1 MPALTHAAD
10 AMLDTATFLEI
21 RLIQLIE
28 GKKIKLMACFQIV
41 CQNSFSGV
49 IFLNSKIIFQT
60 SLEKIFFFNCL
71 DRKKTRRERKTS
83 FTFICAYIKFL
94 KEKTQKDLTSKL
106 PKALSHMAYISLKEI
121 DSSSRG
127 Q

>member
-60 SLEKIFFFNCL
+60 SLEKIFFL
-71 DRKKTRRERKTS
+71 MVWIGKRQEE
-83 FTFICAYIKFL
+83 
-94 KEKTQKDLTSKL
+94 KEKQ
-106 PKALSHMAYISLKEI
+106 ALLSYVHTL
-121 DSSSRG
+121 SS
-127 Q
+127 